1 MRNDSNN
8 ISSWMYWGTLG
19 MKQPLLKSTLAFA
32 VLSAMG
38 ISVQAQDQTAIA
50 TLDTI
55 VVTTAGGYE
64 QNIADAPASI
74 SVITAEE
81 LQKKSYTDVI
91 DAIKNMPG
99 VSVQGGGNNKDI
111 TIRGMGAN
119 YTKYLIDGRQISA
132 GRTVNGNGTD
142 GGKIGAYLPPIDMI
156 DRIEVVRGPMSSLYG
171 SDAMG
176 GVINIITKKA
186 SSSEWRGSISPEYT
200 KSGNDYA
207 NDSYNVS
214 MYMTGPL
221 IQDKLSLSIDG
232 SFQGN
237 DESDYV
243 GGEGQKSGSSESE
256 KKVRKLGTE
265 LVWSVDEHHDI
276 GLRYDYSGQKYS
288 TTPGKSIDLTAT
300 GSVNENEKEL
310 YTLTHKARYDDLN
323 IDSYYQDEKTKKI
336 YSGASPDEKME
347 SLKVLN
353 TQASL
358 FLGRHALTVGGQYQ
372 QEKIVDTTNGLANI
386 TGLTTLDRWLFALF
400 AENEWRVTD
409 DFALTFGA
417 RYNEDEYFG
426 GEITP
431 RLYGVYHLNDVF
443 TLKGGVSTG
452 YKQPTISQISEGFG
466 SRTGKGS
473 GVIIGNPNLSPEK
486 STSYEL
492 GVNYS
497 DPSLGLSSSLMVFK
511 SDFKDKIVEDR
522 LCETPNTTNSSP
534 VEDWQCSALGQPYR
548 FVSQMNNV
556 SDAEMKGLEFTLD
569 YDVLENLRASTSYTY
584 TESEQK
590 SGEFKGKPLNKMP
603 KHMLNVGLDYDISDT
618 WNTWLDYN
626 YRGKTSDYLSRTSM
640 GSGTPAYGTVDLGAV
655 YRATDK
661 LSFTTGIYNLANK
674 EITNGNYD
682 IVLDGRR
689 YTVGMNLKF

>member
-1 MRNDSNN
+1 MS
-8 ISSWMYWGTLG
+8 
-19 MKQPLLKSTLAFA
+19 KPLFKTKLAFA
-32 VLSAMG
+32 ILATM
-38 ISVQAQDQTAIA
+38 SVSSFAEEQSTPQNDPKNQVTK
-50 TLDTI
+50 LKTI
-55 VVTTAGGYE
+55 VVTSASGFE

-111 TIRGMGAN
+111 SIRGMGSS
-119 YTKYLIDGRQISA
+119 YTKYLINGRQISA
-132 GRTVNGNGTD
+132 GRAVNGNGTD

-156 DRIEVVRGPMSSLYG
+156 ERIEVVRGPMSSLYG

-186 SSSEWRGSISPEYT
+186 SSGEWYGSISPEYT
-200 KSGNDYA
+200 KSDNDYS

-214 MYMTGPL
+214 MFVTGPL

-256 KKVRKLGTE
+256 KKIRKLGTE
-265 LVWSVDEHHDI
+265 LVWSVDQHNDI
-276 GLRYDYSGQKYS
+276 GIRYDFTGQKYT
-288 TTPGKSIDLTAT
+288 TTPGKSIEATAT
-300 GSVNENEKEL
+300 GSVNENEKNL
-310 YTLTHKARYDDLN
+310 YTLTHKARYDKFN
-323 IDSYYQDEKTKKI
+323 IDSYYQDETTKKI
-336 YSGASPDEKME
+336 YSGVATDEKTE
-347 SLKVLN
+347 DLKVFN
-353 TQASL
+353 TQASF
-358 FLGRHALTVGGQYQ
+358 FLGKHALTVGGQYQ
-372 QEKIVDTTNGLANI
+372 QEEIVDTTNGLANI

-400 AENEWRVTD
+400 LENEWSVTD
-409 DFALTFGA
+409 DFALTVGA

-431 RLYGVYHLNDVF
+431 RIYGVYHLTDGF

-473 GVIIGNPNLSPEK
+473 AVIIGNPNLAPEK

-492 GVNYS
+492 GFNYAA
-497 DPSLGLSSSLMVFK
+497 PELGLTTSLMVFK

-522 LCETPNTTNSSP
+522 LCETPGTTNSSP
-534 VEDWQCSALGQPYR
+534 ESEWKCSALGKPYR

-556 SDAEMKGLEFTLD
+556 SDAEMSGAEFTLD
-569 YDVLENLRASTSYTY
+569 YDLMDNLQARTSYTY
-584 TESEQK
+584 TKSEQK

-603 KHMLNVGLDYDISDT
+603 KHMLNIGLDYDISDT
-618 WNTWLDYN
+618 WNTWADYN

-640 GSGTPAYGTVDLGAV
+640 GKGTPGYGTFDIGAV
-655 YRATDK
+655 YKATDK
-661 LSFTTGIYNLANK
+661 LSLTTGIYNLANK
-674 EITNGNYD
+674 EVTNGDYD

-689 YTVGMNLKF
+689 YTVGMNIKF